1 MTTESKGIVTKS
13 TGSWYNVTT
22 EDGRDIRARIKGKF
36 RMDGL
41 QTTNPVAVGDV
52 VIVQLTAEDAV
63 ITRIE
68 PRKNYIIRK
77 SVNLSHKAHII
88 AANIDQ
94 AFLII
99 TLRFPET
106 STGFIDRFLVTA
118 EGYHIPVHLIFN
130 KVDLYDEKDRARLTE
145 LTKVY
150 ESIGYPCHAIS
161 AIDKEKTATI
171 LRDLM
176 KGKVTLIS
184 GHSGTGKSTLVNSLD
199 STLDIRVGKISDSH
213 HKGQHTT
220 TFAEMHRLDFGAYI
234 IDTPGI
240 KGFGVI
246 DFEKYELGRYFRE
259 MAEKLPECKFY
270 NCTHV
275 NEPGCAVK
283 EALTKGEIAESR
295 YESYL
300 RILSDYENENH
311 YR

>member
-1 MTTESKGIVTKS
+1 
-13 TGSWYNVTT
+13 
-22 EDGRDIRARIKGKF
+22 
-36 RMDGL
+36 MDGL
-41 QTTNPVAVGDV
+41 ETTNPVAVGDV
-52 VIVQLTAEDAV
+52 VTVQITDKDAV
-63 ITRIE
+63 ITAIE

-88 AANIDQ
+88 AANVDQ
-94 AFLII
+94 AFLVV
-99 TLRFPET
+99 TVCFPVT

-118 EGYHIPVHLIFN
+118 EGYHIPVQIVFN
-130 KVDLYDEKDRARLTE
+130 KVDLYAEKEIERLAE
-145 LTKVY
+145 LMALY

-161 AIDKEKTATI
+161 ALNKKHTEKLKE
-171 LRDLM
+171 LM
-176 KGKVTLIS
+176 KGKTTLIS
-184 GHSGTGKSTLVNSLD
+184 GHSGVGKSTLLNSLD
-199 STLDIRVGKISDSH
+199 PNLNVRVGEISDYH

-220 TFAEMHRLDFGAYI
+220 TFAEMHTLNFGARI

-246 DFEKYELGRYFRE
+246 DFEKEELGRYFRE
-259 MAEKLPECKFY
+259 MKAKLADCRFY

-283 EALTKGEIAESR
+283 EALAEGEIAVSR

-300 RILSDYENENH
+300 NILADYDEESK